1 MLMLKPTITVAALAA
16 DGGNN
21 GIAVV
26 FKNQAPFTNGIIE
39 TNNRQIKTSMQ

>member
-1 MLMLKPTITVAALAA
+1 MLMLKPAITVAALAA

-26 FKNQAPFTNGIIE
+26 FKNQAPFTDGISEI
-39 TNNRQIKTSMQ
+39 NNRQTKTSMQ